1 MTKGVVVAPK
11 KRECSIC
18 TGLSPRE
25 VADVNAAIW
34 PEGPEHAR
42 GRSYRADGV
51 RVAEANGLTV
61 EAKTITRHADHIE
74 ATWHLATTKHPPS
87 AADLAV
93 MPTDYESVMTRMA
106 DIGMQATGRIV
117 ERLPEMDDRDLISV
131 AKLGQTAAAQREAL
145 RLRKN
150 EGAQAGLLLEALFG
164 LSGGQ
169 LNDGDVPES
178 EVLNVTPPEVMLD
191 EVRTERAALKALQ
204 VGEPIVDA
212 AAR

>member
-1 MTKGVVVAPK
+1 MKGVVVAPR
-11 KRECSIC
+11 KRGCSLC
-18 TGLSPRE
+18 GGLSPRE

-42 GRSYRADGV
+42 SRSYRTDGV
-51 RVAEANGLTV
+51 RVAAANGLTV

-74 ATWHLATTKHPPS
+74 ASFHIATPKHPPV
-87 AADLAV
+87 AGDIAV
-93 MPTDYESVMTRMA
+93 MPTDYESVMTKMA
-106 DIGMQATGRIV
+106 DVGMRAADRIV
-117 ERLPEMDDRDLISV
+117 DRIDEMDDRDLISV

-150 EGAQAGLLLEALFG
+150 EGAQSGLLLQALFG

-169 LNDGDVPES
+169 LSEGDVPES

-191 EVRTERAALKALQ
+191 EVRQERRALKALQ
-204 VGEPIVDA
+204 TGEPLVDA
-212 AAR
+212 ASR